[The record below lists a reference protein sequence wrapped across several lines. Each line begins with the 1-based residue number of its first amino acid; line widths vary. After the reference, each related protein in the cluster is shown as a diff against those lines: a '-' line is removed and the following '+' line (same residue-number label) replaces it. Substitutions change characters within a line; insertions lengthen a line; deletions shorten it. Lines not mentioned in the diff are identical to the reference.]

1 MLRRLKWRTLALPV
15 SVARVFNLPIN
26 GEAALGKPISPWLFF
41 WQAAQAAQAA
51 APRQGLGG
59 SAPAG

>member
-41 WQAAQAAQAA
+41 WQAAQAA